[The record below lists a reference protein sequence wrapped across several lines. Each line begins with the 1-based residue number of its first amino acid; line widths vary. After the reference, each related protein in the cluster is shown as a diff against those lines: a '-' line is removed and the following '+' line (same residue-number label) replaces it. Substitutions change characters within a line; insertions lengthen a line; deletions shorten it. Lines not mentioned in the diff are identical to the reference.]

1 MQDGQRNGDY
11 GNADSPASSENRQV
25 EGNPGNGSPFGRILN
40 GIPSTPNKQVRGGGI
55 RDCFPT
61 TISELPKAE
70 GLGLPGMTCGGPLAL
85 HPVGYA
91 P

>member
-40 GIPSTPNKQVRGGGI
+40 GIPSTPNKQVRGGGG
-55 RDCFPT
+55 FVTAFQPQ
-61 TISELPKAE
+61 SVKSLQS
-70 GLGLPGMTCGGPLAL
+70 
-85 HPVGYA
+85 YA
-91 P
+91 CSA

>member
-40 GIPSTPNKQVRGGGI
+40 GIPSTPNKQVRGGGH
-55 RDCFPT
+55 
-61 TISELPKAE
+61 S
-70 GLGLPGMTCGGPLAL
+70 
-85 HPVGYA
+85 
-91 P
+91 